1 MSAHDELLTLL
12 DTAEWQCRFVAVTRV
27 EAHLTD
33 KEAVDHLLRT
43 EGIDTTWFA
52 FDSLTPIERTLAE
65 RYLPVLFQWE
75 LAYGTPRLGVD
86 DARRAAEMFLSTFG
100 PQTRFYAT
108 IGLTSDIV
116 TAMEKRAPVSYG
128 VACGVF
134 GSTLES
140 GVFAIDPGGVVG
152 GVDIG
157 DED

>member
-1 MSAHDELLTLL
+1 MAAHDELLTLL
-12 DTAEWQCRFVAVTRV
+12 DTVEWQRRFVAVARV
-27 EAHLTD
+27 ERDLTD
-33 KEAVDHLLRT
+33 KEAVLHLLRR
-43 EGIDTTWFA
+43 EGIDTRWFA
-52 FDSLTPIERTLAE
+52 FDSFTPIERTLAE
-65 RYLPVLFQWE
+65 RYLPMLFRWE
-75 LAYGTPRLGVD
+75 LAYGTPRLGAD
-86 DARRAAEMFLSTFG
+86 DAKRAAEMFLSWFG

-116 TAMEKRAPVSYG
+116 TSMEQRAPVSYA
-128 VACGVF
+128 VAGGVF